1 MRACRFLSILAAT
14 LLVVA
19 GCAHYPVNAPLRQYD
34 PAVGYRPRN
43 LTPTAQSDELLL
55 LVSFSGGG
63 TRAAAFSYGLL
74 EALKETEVIV
84 DGRHTRL
91 LDEVDAISGVSG
103 GSFTAAYYGLFKEG
117 IFEDFQDKFLK
128 KDIEGALASQVFFNP
143 YNWVRLSSAFFSRSD
158 LAAEYYNEHVFA
170 GATFADIARRK
181 GPMVFINGT
190 DIVLGTRMAFTQD
203 AFDIL
208 CSDLT
213 DFPVARACAAS
224 SAVPIVLTPIILK
237 NYAGSCGYRM
247 PEALEL
253 AMQQRSLPSRQF
265 DLAND
270 IVPYF
275 DRNRIPYLQLVDGG
289 VADNLGLRVLLDRV
303 TAAGNAWESL
313 KRSDKPNAHKIVIIM
328 VNAETENNPKWNLLS
343 TALPFG
349 AMVAAYSSVSIAR
362 YNADTIALVRE
373 SFPGGPRKSA
383 AAVVPRAASPPNPV
397 PAGTS
402 SSTLSRCSSTL

>member
-1 MRACRFLSILAAT
+1 MKGGTMMDVKKAPANSRQKRDRLGRVCRFLSLLAVG
-14 LLVVA
+14 LWLVA
-19 GCAHYPVNAPLRQYD
+19 GCAHYPVNAPLRNYD
-34 PAVGYRPRN
+34 PDAGYRGKNVVPPERSGD
-43 LTPTAQSDELLL
+43 LFLLL
-55 LVSFSGGG
+55 SFSGGG

-74 EALKETEVIV
+74 EALKETEVTI
-84 DGRHTRL
+84 DGRRAPL
-91 LDEVDAISGVSG
+91 LDQVDAISGVSG
-103 GSFTAAYYGLFKEG
+103 GSFTAAYYGLFKER

-158 LAAEYYNEHVFA
+158 LAAEYYHEHVFA
-170 GATFADIARRK
+170 GATFADMMRHK

-247 PEALEL
+247 PPLLEL

-265 DLAND
+265 DLANN
-270 IVPYF
+270 IVPYL
-275 DRNRIPYLQLVDGG
+275 DRDKIPYLQIVDGG
-289 VADNLGLRVLLDRV
+289 VADNLGLRVLFGPGDRLRQCMGFAQEIGQ
-303 TAAGNAWESL
+303 TQRPQDRHRHGQ
-313 KRSDKPNAHKIVIIM
+313 R
-328 VNAETENNPKWNLLS
+328 
-343 TALPFG
+343 
-349 AMVAAYSSVSIAR
+349 
-362 YNADTIALVRE
+362 
-373 SFPGGPRKSA
+373 
-383 AAVVPRAASPPNPV
+383 
-397 PAGTS
+397 
-402 SSTLSRCSSTL
+402 